1 MNKLEHLEEF
11 QRALQHYQISK
22 TGQELLG
29 EISLVLL
36 VAPTSS
42 GRNTIIR
49 ELVKSGHYHYMVSD
63 TTRKPRI
70 NDGVQEQNGVEYWFR
85 PENEVLS
92 DIKAGKF
99 LEAAVIHQQQVSGIS
114 LREIEITKQKHQ
126 IAVTD
131 VEIAGVHNIMSAKP
145 DTIAIFVVPPSFSE
159 WQRRITGRGHMDPAE
174 LKRRLKSAVD
184 EFKHAMDQPYYHFVV
199 NDNLADAVAEI
210 DELVKNAQSH
220 KPDNSL
226 ARAAVESI
234 YSETIA
240 HLKNI

>member
-1 MNKLEHLEEF
+1 MNKLEYLEEF
-11 QRALQHYQISK
+11 QAALKNYQISK
-22 TGQELLG
+22 SGKELLS
-29 EISLVLL
+29 EINLVLL

-49 ELVKSGHYHYMVSD
+49 ELVKSGHYHYIVSD

-85 PENEVLS
+85 QENEVLS

-131 VEIAGVHNIMSAKP
+131 VEIAGVHNIMSEKP

-159 WQRRITGRGHMDPAE
+159 WQKRIIGRGHMDPAE

-199 NDNLADAVAEI
+199 NDNLADAVVEI
-210 DELVKNAQSH
+210 DTLVKNIGMNT
-220 KPDNSL
+220 PDNSRGREVVK
-226 ARAAVESI
+226 AI
-234 YSETIA
+234 YQDTLV
-240 HLKNI
+240 HLNGM